1 MADDQ
6 PDTRSASTTWEW
18 RTVRIARPPKAAS
31 DSRPKG
37 GHTSLRTW
45 EPRDPLTITVVY
57 RGGGECW
64 YQVVSRGRTLRFP
77 GAMAL
82 HDVMRAIY
90 KG

>member
-1 MADDQ
+1 
-6 PDTRSASTTWEW
+6 
-18 RTVRIARPPKAAS
+18 
-31 DSRPKG
+31 
-37 GHTSLRTW
+37 LRTW